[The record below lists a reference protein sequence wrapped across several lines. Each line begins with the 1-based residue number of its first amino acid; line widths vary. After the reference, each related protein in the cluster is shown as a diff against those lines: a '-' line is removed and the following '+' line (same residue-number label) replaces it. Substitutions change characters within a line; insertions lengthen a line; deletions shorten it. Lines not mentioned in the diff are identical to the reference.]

1 MPMQLQLTET
11 LTRCASCLRTWHT
24 KQLQLAQQSSIS
36 PRARHASICACH
48 NHNLLDCHARIWQ
61 ASEHSTA
68 HIATV
73 LRQRGPGNV
82 AGGFNVSAALQ
93 ALSAYTTITRNYSDL
108 ALSQYA
114 HVGRAL
120 MLYELGQWPESISE
134 LKSVEFRLRG
144 YAEVSPCTFDACAA
158 AVQTPYTSGF

>member
-1 MPMQLQLTET
+1 MQAFALVTIT
-11 LTRCASCLRTWHT
+11 IC
-24 KQLQLAQQSSIS
+24 SI
-36 PRARHASICACH
+36 AC
-48 NHNLLDCHARIWQ
+48 Q
-61 ASEHSTA
+61 ATEHSTA

-73 LRQRGPGNV
+73 SRQRGPDSV
-82 AGGFNVSAALQ
+82 VGGFNVSAALQ
-93 ALSAYTTITRNYSDL
+93 ALSAYTTIIRNYSDL

-144 YAEVSPCTFDACAA
+144 YAEVRPCTFDACAA
-158 AVQTPYTSGF
+158 AVQAPYTSRPLKIGQPATHRSQRPEQTASEL